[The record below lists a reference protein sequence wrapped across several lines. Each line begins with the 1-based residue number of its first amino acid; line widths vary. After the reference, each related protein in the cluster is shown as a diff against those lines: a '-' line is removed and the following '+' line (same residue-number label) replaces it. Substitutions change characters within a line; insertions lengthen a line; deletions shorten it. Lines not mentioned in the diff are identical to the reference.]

1 MFYEVAELNQ
11 TKAVLEG
18 LVQGINPLTGKP
30 LERENL
36 LRQGELVKYL
46 KNASAIVE
54 QLIRN
59 GGRLGGSQGTP
70 FTITPEQKKAVCLPE
85 GKIGVNEFSRCVN
98 ACLEPEARK
107 LTGVELNK
115 RLKKLGIL
123 SEEKLEENKTRTIV
137 NALSAEYGFES
148 EERTYQNEKYLMVL
162 MNDQGK
168 KYLLD
173 NLETIMAAELK
184 EAKNN

>member
-1 MFYEVAELNQ
+1 MMYEVVELNQ

-18 LVQGINPLTGKP
+18 LAQGINPLTGKP
-30 LERENL
+30 LEMESWL
-36 LRQGELVKYL
+36 KQGELVKYL
-46 KNASAIVE
+46 QKASAIVE

-59 GGRLGGSQGTP
+59 GGHLGGGQPTR
-70 FTITPEQKKAVCLPE
+70 FTITPDQKKAVRLPD

-98 ACLEPEARK
+98 ACLDAESKK

-123 SEEKLEENKTRTIV
+123 SEEKLEENKTRTIT
-137 NALSAEYGFES
+137 NSLSAEYGFES

-173 NLETIMAAELK
+173 NLESIMAIRLND
-184 EAKNN
+184 AKNN